1 MCVVGENRSHGADC
15 GPKSAPRQRPDHV
28 NKEAFFT
35 VSTKN
40 VREMKRA
47 AKVWRWACGGMTNES
62 KSCSPRP
69 SVCVFLSPT
78 GPLPDPRRTP
88 SCPPDSNKRSRSAVM
103 TDSRERAHFETPRPG
118 PSAQENKRSWAHHLA
133 RCSKF
138 SSLWARSRHP
148 EFFWGPPELSI
159 SVALHSG
166 GHMKPP
172 GAPEVPMDA
181 RKRKGLIGTKV
192 RGERLRGPG
201 ARCVVKVLKN
211 GHNRKAF
218 VPRTSPKI

>member
-1 MCVVGENRSHGADC
+1 
-15 GPKSAPRQRPDHV
+15 
-28 NKEAFFT
+28 
-35 VSTKN
+35 
-40 VREMKRA
+40 
-47 AKVWRWACGGMTNES
+47 MTNES
-62 KSCSPRP
+62 KSSSPRP
-69 SVCVFLSPT
+69 SVSVFSSPT

-118 PSAQENKRSWAHHLA
+118 PNAQEKKRSWPHHLA
-133 RCSKF
+133 RCSNL
-138 SSLWARSRHP
+138 SSLWAWSRHP
-148 EFFWGPPELSI
+148 VIFWGPSDASI

-192 RGERLRGPG
+192 RGERLRDPG
-201 ARCVVKVLKN
+201 ARCVVQFFEKRPQSKSV
-211 GHNRKAF
+211 R
-218 VPRTSPKI
+218 SPNTDTKYDPSPTDNFDLHDSEKKILWKHMERPKLA

>member
-1 MCVVGENRSHGADC
+1 
-15 GPKSAPRQRPDHV
+15 
-28 NKEAFFT
+28 
-35 VSTKN
+35 
-40 VREMKRA
+40 
-47 AKVWRWACGGMTNES
+47 MTNES

-69 SVCVFLSPT
+69 SVCVFSSPT

-138 SSLWARSRHP
+138 SSLWAWSRHP

-192 RGERLRGPG
+192 RGERLQGPG
-201 ARCVVKVLKN
+201 ARCVVQIFEKRPKSKCVFCPNMATKYDPGPTDHFDRHGLDRNMLGGRWRASRLALDFPPWAPLGSGLQGGLKN
-211 GHNRKAF
+211 SSR
-218 VPRTSPKI
+218 

>member
-1 MCVVGENRSHGADC
+1 
-15 GPKSAPRQRPDHV
+15 
-28 NKEAFFT
+28 
-35 VSTKN
+35 
-40 VREMKRA
+40 
-47 AKVWRWACGGMTNES
+47 MTNES
-62 KSCSPRP
+62 KSSSPRP
-69 SVCVFLSPT
+69 SVSVFSSPT

-118 PSAQENKRSWAHHLA
+118 PNAQEKKRSWPHHLA
-133 RCSKF
+133 RCSNL
-138 SSLWARSRHP
+138 SSLWAWSRHP
-148 EFFWGPPELSI
+148 VIFWGPSDASI

-192 RGERLRGPG
+192 RGERLRDPG
-201 ARCVVKVLKN
+201 ARCVVQFFEKRPQSKSV
-211 GHNRKAF
+211 R
-218 VPRTSPKI
+218 SPKIQKKCDPSPTDNFDLHDSEKKILWKHMERPKLA